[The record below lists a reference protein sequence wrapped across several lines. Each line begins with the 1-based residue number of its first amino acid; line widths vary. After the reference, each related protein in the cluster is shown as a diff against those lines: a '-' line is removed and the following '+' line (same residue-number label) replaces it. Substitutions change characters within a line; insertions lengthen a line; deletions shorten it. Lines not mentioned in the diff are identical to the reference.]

1 MCGFVRICR
10 NAFEACDV
18 DEGFISRLV
27 RGFGSTVDGLQLFS
41 GIKVALVAA
50 GYVVVHLDS
59 ENVALLGFRNDGG
72 NAIAIQTVAGNAHVM
87 RPVVAIM
94 RVLRTACRARKNAD
108 ECKREIC
115 AQCVPGFKIQR
126 ELRFGCAVD

>member
-1 MCGFVRICR
+1 VNGV
-10 NAFEACDV
+10 
-18 DEGFISRLV
+18 
-27 RGFGSTVDGLQLFS
+27 QLFS
-41 GIKVALVAA
+41 GIEIALVAA

-72 NAIAIQTVAGNAHVM
+72 NAIAIETVACNANVM

-94 RVLRTACRARKNAD
+94 QVLRTPCRTGKEAD